1 MTHAIDIQTAAI
13 FFPDETDPGFS
24 APFQV
29 IAGLPLLQRQ
39 LLWLERHRIGTVHL
53 IAAARAHASIQA
65 HVHHWRK
72 RRRLPHVLFH
82 AGAVPDSPAMPARAI
97 LLDGRFLHHPDLL
110 AHALSAAGSFA
121 YVDDRG
127 CLCGLGL
134 GGLQS
139 GIRAD
144 SLPSLPR
151 VRLPE
156 RYFAQRVTSPAE
168 GQQAESRLLQ
178 SFIKTTGGWFSR
190 HLNRPVS
197 LRITRRIVHLPL
209 HPNAISLFTLLVG
222 IGSGWSASMGS
233 LAHLA
238 AGGVLFQIAS
248 ILDGVDGEVARA
260 KLLHSKVGE
269 WMDTICDDVTNAV
282 FIAGVTL
289 GMHRMT
295 PDLFW
300 LALGVASLVV
310 YGVTLAIMYGNLI
323 VDKRRPSL
331 LAFQEEIRRPGYR
344 PGRMKAWLVSLQPF
358 IKRDF
363 YGYAFMLCGLL
374 GIPEILIGG
383 WSIGAFLTLGFISSE
398 WKMPAL
404 GNAFGKLLH
413 KRRRS

>member
-1 MTHAIDIQTAAI
+1 MTPAIDIQAAVI
-13 FFPDETDPGFS
+13 FFPDEADPGFI
-24 APFQV
+24 APFRA
-29 IAGLPLLQRQ
+29 IAGLPLLLRQ
-39 LLWLERHRIGTVHL
+39 LLWLEQHRIGTVYL
-53 IAAARAHASIQA
+53 LSASRLHASIHS
-65 HVHHWRK
+65 HVHQWRK
-72 RRRLPHVLFH
+72 RRSLPKVRLH
-82 AGAVPDSPAMPARAI
+82 AGEVPASSAMPAMAI
-97 LLDGRFLHHPDLL
+97 LLDSRFLHHPDLL
-110 AHALSAAGSFA
+110 AHALSAAEPFA

-127 CLCGLGL
+127 CLCGLGI
-134 GGLQS
+134 GSLQS

-144 SLPSLPR
+144 TLPSLPG

-168 GQQAESRLLQ
+168 ERQAESRLLK
-178 SFIKTTGGWFSR
+178 SFIKTTDGWFSR

-197 LRITRRIVHLPL
+197 LRITRRIAHLPL
-209 HPNAISLFTLLVG
+209 HPNAITLFTLLIG
-222 IGSGWSASMGS
+222 IGAGWSAAQGS

-269 WMDTICDDVTNAV
+269 WMDTVCDDLTNAV
-282 FIAGVTL
+282 FIAGVSL
-289 GMHRMT
+289 GMYRMT

-300 LALGVASLVV
+300 LTLGIASLVV
-310 YGVTLAIMYGNLI
+310 YGATLLIMYGNLI
-323 VDKRRPSL
+323 GEKRKPSL
-331 LAFQEEIRRPGYR
+331 LAFQEEIRRPDYR

-374 GIPEILIGG
+374 GIPKILIGG

-398 WKMPAL
+398 WKIPSL
-404 GNAFGKLLH
+404 GNAFEKILRKG
-413 KRRRS
+413 RRS